1 MTPKITFEEHFMAPG
16 FEKHS
21 AAFLKLIPKAQA
33 ERLMQRLN
41 DFDGERLELMDKGGI
56 VRTVLSLTGP
66 GPQGE
71 PDDTATEAAQRA
83 NDYLAQKIALRPD
96 RLSGFAALPMHDPEA
111 AVVELR
117 RAVKE
122 LGFLGCLVNGHTH
135 GTYYDA
141 PEYDVFWA
149 ELERLDVPLY
159 LHPANAYATPYVLQ
173 GMPVLQ
179 GATWGWGVET
189 GSHALR
195 LLFAGVFDR
204 FPGVR
209 IVLGHMGEALPF
221 LRWRYDSRFGAYPMG
236 IDLKLKPSQYFTRN
250 ILITTSGVCSHPSL
264 MGALGEMGEE
274 GVMFSVDY
282 PYEDTEAAVAFI
294 ETAPLDDRAKRM
306 VCHDTAAGLLGLPL
320 ASDA

>member
-21 AAFLKLIPKAQA
+21 EAFLKLIPRAQA

-204 FPGVR
+204 FPGSELCWAIWAR
-209 IVLGHMGEALPF
+209 RCHSCA
-221 LRWRYDSRFGAYPMG
+221 
-236 IDLKLKPSQYFTRN
+236 
-250 ILITTSGVCSHPSL
+250 
-264 MGALGEMGEE
+264 
-274 GVMFSVDY
+274 GVMTRVL
-282 PYEDTEAAVAFI
+282 
-294 ETAPLDDRAKRM
+294 APIRW
-306 VCHDTAAGLLGLPL
+306 
-320 ASDA
+320 ASI